1 MLQLSNDLLRLPLFL
16 GIGSSEL
23 SEIVGNTKFGF
34 HKLLAGQLLAAE
46 GDRCTQLFFLMAGS
60 LSVESHAD
68 NHRYS
73 IVEELSAPA
82 VIQPEHLFGL
92 MSRYSR
98 TFSAQTDCSLL
109 ALSKEEILRLLDS
122 YLICR
127 LNFLNILSMQAQ
139 RQGRTPWRQNP
150 TDIRQ
155 QFFAFLR
162 LRCITQA
169 GRKVLKIKMETLG
182 HELHQS
188 RLNVSHMLNQ
198 LQEEGLISITRGL
211 ITIPQLELLR

>member
-1 MLQLSNDLLRLPLFL
+1 MLQLHNDRLRLPLFL
-16 GIGSSEL
+16 GIGTDEL
-23 SEIVGNTKFGF
+23 SEIVGHTKFGF
-34 HKLLAGQLLAAE
+34 HKLSVGQLLAAE
-46 GDRCTQLFFLMAGS
+46 GDRCTQLFFLMEGS

-73 IVEELSAPA
+73 IIEELSAPA

-98 TFSAQTDCSLL
+98 TFSAKTDCSLL

-122 YLICR
+122 YLIFR

-139 RQGRTPWRQNP
+139 RQGRIPWRQNP
-150 TDIRQ
+150 SEIRQ

-169 GRKVLKIKMETLG
+169 GKKVLKIKMETLG

-188 RLNVSHMLNQ
+188 RLNVSRMLNR
-198 LQEEGLISITRGL
+198 LQAEGM
-211 ITIPQLELLR
+211 ITISRGVIIVPQLELLR